1 VACHTT
7 VYVQFKVLL
16 YLAICA
22 QQVLISRVS
31 TALHVHGCTAVHSC
45 HLKSC
50 YDSLLV
56 IVIIRAQTAETIYG
70 TVWAEPMTMPCIVP
84 DQPLLL
90 GLLHVYTTIG
100 LDLSASVGGI
110 VSCLFLVGACSGFFS
125 LGWALINC
133 QLFLDVLLGVS
144 MLPEPIGSA
153 HIVVVCCCR

>member
-1 VACHTT
+1 MWRVN
-7 VYVQFKVLL
+7 VLYTCSL
-16 YLAICA
+16 KCYCLWPLLSIHA
-22 QQVLISRVS
+22 QQVPVS
-31 TALHVHGCTAVHSC
+31 IVNTALNVWLHSC

-100 LDLSASVGGI
+100 LDLLASVGGI

-125 LGWALINC
+125 LG
-133 QLFLDVLLGVS
+133 
-144 MLPEPIGSA
+144 
-153 HIVVVCCCR
+153 